1 MTRKITVGLLGL
13 GSRSTTFYL
22 HTLNAYY
29 QKIKKGYSTF
39 PCVLYNINFNTINPY
54 LPDNTAELITNLK
67 PVMNSLERFS
77 IDYLVVPNIT
87 LHETL
92 EVMKVTGSLIH
103 PRTLA
108 IEKLQDYGQSTI
120 TLIGSHYTMNANY
133 LVKGFEKAGI
143 KVETPTPKDQ
153 KSIDT
158 LRKKVYDSEE
168 TEADVLAF
176 RTLLEVYK
184 AQSTVMICCTELSVI
199 NVEPNGKRCIDMAI
213 LQIEKTISLKT

>member
-1 MTRKITVGLLGL
+1 MTRKVTVGILGL

-22 HTLNAYY
+22 QTLNAYY
-29 QKIKKGYSTF
+29 HKLNKGYSTF
-39 PCVLYNINFNTINPY
+39 PCVVHNIDFNTINPY
-54 LPDNTAELITNLK
+54 LPDNTTKLIDNLK
-67 PVMNSLERFS
+67 PVMNALERYS

-92 EVMKVTGSLIH
+92 DVMKVPGLLIH
-103 PRTLA
+103 PLTLA
-108 IEKLQDYGQSTI
+108 IEKLRDFGQSTI

-158 LRKKVYDSEE
+158 LRRKVYDSDE

-176 RTLLEVYK
+176 RTLLDVYK
-184 AQSTVMICCTELSVI
+184 AQSTVMMCCTELSII
-199 NVEPNGKRCIDMAI
+199 NAEPIGEQCIDMAI
-213 LQIEKTISLKT
+213 LQIEKAVSLKT